1 MYWGYK
7 TLIMKKFKKVIVL
20 IFATVL
26 VSSCTQSI
34 DGNLES
40 DYIETRQYITYYKGA
55 VYSGEI
61 FFIYENGQLES
72 RINYKDGKLDG
83 LAERYWKDGSL
94 DYKQNY
100 KDGQQDGLKEWTA
113 PGFGGRILIKSYYKD
128 NRLNGVEETYYEGG
142 QLMQTVNY
150 KDGQE
155 DGLMKGYYEGGQIRV
170 ENTYKDG
177 VLISNK
183 YYSEDGQIQ

>member
-1 MYWGYK
+1 M
-7 TLIMKKFKKVIVL
+7 
-20 IFATVL
+20 
-26 VSSCTQSI
+26 
-34 DGNLES
+34 
-40 DYIETRQYITYYKGA
+40 
-55 VYSGEI
+55 
-61 FFIYENGQLES
+61 
-72 RINYKDGKLDG
+72 DG
-83 LAERYWKDGSL
+83 LAERYWEDGSL

-113 PGFGGRILIKSYYKD
+113 PGPIGRILIKSYYKD

-150 KDGQE
+150 KDGQQ

-170 ENTYKDG
+170 ENTYNEG

-183 YYSEDGQIQ
+183 HYSEDGQIQ